1 MVTKVKRRRIPR
13 QTDRFMEQDNT
24 SSLKKKRGRPPVGV
38 KPLGGEELS
47 TKNRIVDN
55 AKLHSQL
62 VRYNERDQALGRE
75 RISSIAL
82 LNKSI
87 QAQFKEQ
94 AKAFKHVLSDMPEL
108 SSTDVIRLCVH
119 LALQKEDFESAAR
132 WAKEL
137 VEFERPK
144 LSRREVIEKDETE
157 GMTDEELQAALEAE
171 GLISLKTERAKR
183 RMR

>member
-1 MVTKVKRRRIPR
+1 MVMKGTRIPR
-13 QTDRFMEQDNT
+13 QTDVVRPGT
-24 SSLKKKRGRPPVGV
+24 TKSSSVKKKKLLAGV
-38 KPLGGEELS
+38 T
-47 TKNRIVDN
+47 TKSGNGFVDR
-55 AKLHSQL
+55 KQLHDKL
-62 VRYNERDQALGRE
+62 VRYNEKDQALGRE

-119 LALQKEDFESAAR
+119 LSLQKEDFESAAR

-157 GMTDEELQAALEAE
+157 GMSDDELQAALKAE
-171 GLISLKTERAKR
+171 GLVSFSAEKKR
-183 RMR
+183 RKGI